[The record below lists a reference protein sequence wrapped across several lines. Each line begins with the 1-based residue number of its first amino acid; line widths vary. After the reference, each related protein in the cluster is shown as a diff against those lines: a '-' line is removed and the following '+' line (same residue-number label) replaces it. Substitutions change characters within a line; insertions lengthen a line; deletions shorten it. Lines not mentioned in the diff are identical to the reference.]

1 VLKNIKMGNLID
13 NFNKKRMK
21 KFLLKGILLS
31 SCIILF
37 MWSLSEERLINQHVD
52 KALQLPIVSVLK
64 AEPKDSS
71 LTVKTSGITIARWPL
86 IIKSAVGGRVVAM
99 NGNTDPGQSL
109 NKLQMLVQ
117 ISPQPYRVSVSN
129 AKSKVSRAEFELTNY
144 KHKQYVAK
152 KISGTKKLT
161 SFGSFDIHIST
172 AKSALNY
179 AKSELEYALQMLKET
194 NIKSPYPSIVVKKMV
209 TPSQWVEVGEPLFEI
224 ISSES
229 IDVKVELSEVNW
241 QRLKNRISVGGVAKV
256 MAPSG
261 KEWFAN
267 VRYLAPILD
276 DITRQRSLVLNI
288 DSPFSGEDPLL
299 PDQFVHVIFEG
310 GNIKN
315 IVNAP
320 SSVLTQ
326 DGKVWTLLDER
337 LFLEEI
343 ELIEQSSDVIKF
355 RYINKP
361 AINRLLV
368 RFPLNSMLQGQKAS
382 PELFAKEKGNHK

>member
-1 VLKNIKMGNLID
+1 LID
-13 NFNKKRMK
+13 NFNGEIVKKY
-21 KFLLKGILLS
+21 LLKGILLS
-31 SCIILF
+31 SCIALLI
-37 MWSLSEERLINQHVD
+37 WSISEEETVNKHAD
-52 KALQLPIVSVLK
+52 KVQKIPTVSVLE
-64 AEPKDSS
+64 ALPSDSS
-71 LTVKTSGITIARWPL
+71 LTVKASGLTIARWPL
-86 IIKSAVGGRVVAM
+86 AIKSAVGGRVVSI
-99 NGNTDPGQSL
+99 NENTNPGDSINRQ
-109 NKLQMLVQ
+109 QMLVE
-117 ISPQPYRVSVSN
+117 ISAQPYRVSVGS
-129 AKSKVSRAEFELTNY
+129 AKAKVSRAEFELTNY

-152 KISGTKKLT
+152 KISGDKKLS
-161 SFGSFDIHIST
+161 SFGSFDAHILT
-172 AKSALNY
+172 AKSELNY

-241 QRLKNRISVGGVAKV
+241 KRLKNRISVGGVAKV

-299 PDQFVHVIFEG
+299 PDQFVNVIFEG
-310 GNIKN
+310 ENIKN